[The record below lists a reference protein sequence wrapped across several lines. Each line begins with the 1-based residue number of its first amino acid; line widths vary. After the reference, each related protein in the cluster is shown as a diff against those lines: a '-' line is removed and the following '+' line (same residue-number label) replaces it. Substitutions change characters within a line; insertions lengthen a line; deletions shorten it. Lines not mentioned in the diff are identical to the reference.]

1 MVEDER
7 NLPGHRNLPIVL
19 INFENFRVTY
29 NSRYKLLKIL
39 MKKSNG
45 HMNLNNELRNY
56 FFTTK
61 ISGYM
66 VTAVHNNY

>member
-1 MVEDER
+1 
-7 NLPGHRNLPIVL
+7 
-19 INFENFRVTY
+19 
-29 NSRYKLLKIL
+29 